1 MTVALGDTGITEQ
14 YKYFVCHDHASCIM
28 HHASCIMH
36 HACFMILDIIGM
48 FEMCVCFLGQ
58 IDDSDFYGAQNS
70 YTLIYFFN
78 IQYP

>member
-36 HACFMILDIIGM
+36 HASCIMHHASCLLHDIGYGM

-58 IDDSDFYGAQNS
+58 IDDSDFYGAQ
-70 YTLIYFFN
+70 TTH
-78 IQYP
+78 